1 MPRYF
6 FHFWLNGKRH
16 DDEDGTELADDKAA
30 HQEAL
35 ETVRELVA
43 DRIKGGWAQQGR
55 DVLADS
61 IEVTD
66 QSGAVLITLPLM
78 VAVIPG
84 ISTRGSGV
92 D

>member
-30 HQEAL
+30 NQEAL

-43 DRIKGGWAQQGR
+43 DRIKGG
-55 DVLADS
+55 
-61 IEVTD
+61 
-66 QSGAVLITLPLM
+66 
-78 VAVIPG
+78 
-84 ISTRGSGV
+84 
-92 D
+92 